1 MIKMMREVMWKNDEM
16 MAEIRTIRK
25 HQKETMD
32 NIKELKEKNKKLEEG
47 LKMANKRIEQLEKDR
62 RRNNIVLKGL
72 TLDPNDR
79 KPVKESVEHFIGRNL
94 KLQVKLR
101 GAVKIGDQIFVA
113 EMENL
118 TDKLSVLKNKGK
130 LTNLQGQKVYIESD
144 LTRKEREI
152 QAKIRKMAKVEKDKG
167 NNTKIGYMKLEIN
180 GKEWKWD
187 HIMRKLYKFTETS
200 GKGLQ
205 RSNKK

>member
-1 MIKMMREVMWKNDEM
+1 MEY
-16 MAEIRTIRK
+16 
-25 HQKETMD
+25 
-32 NIKELKEKNKKLEEG
+32 IKELKEKNEQLEEG
-47 LKMANKRIEQLEKDR
+47 FKMANKRIEQLEKDR

-72 TLDPNDR
+72 TQDPNDG
-79 KPVKESVEHFIGRNL
+79 KPVKESVEHYHGP
-94 KLQVKLR
+94 LQVKLR

-130 LTNLQGQKVYIESD
+130 LKNLQGQKAYIESD

-152 QAKIRKMAKVEKDKG
+152 QAKIRKMAKEEKDKG
-167 NNTKIGYMKLEIN
+167 NTTKIGYMKLEIN

-187 HIMRKLYKFTETS
+187 HNNEKIIQIHRNIGERTP
-200 GKGLQ
+200 
-205 RSNKK
+205 KK

>member
-25 HQKETMD
+25 DQKETMEY
-32 NIKELKEKNKKLEEG
+32 IRELKEKNKKLEG
-47 LKMANKRIEQLEKDR
+47 LKMATKRIEQLEKDR
-62 RRNNIVLKGL
+62 QRNNIVLKGL

-130 LTNLQGQKVYIESD
+130 LKNLQGQKVYIESD

-152 QAKIRKMAKVEKDKG
+152 QAKIRKMAKEEKDKG
-167 NNTKIGYMKLEIN
+167 NTTKIGYMKLEIN

-187 HIMRKLYKFTETS
+187 HNNEKIIQIHRNIGDTTP
-200 GKGLQ
+200 
-205 RSNKK
+205 KK

>member
-25 HQKETMD
+25 DQKETMEY
-32 NIKELKEKNKKLEEG
+32 IRELKEKNKKLEG
-47 LKMANKRIEQLEKDR
+47 LKMATKRIEQLEKDR
-62 RRNNIVLKGL
+62 QRNNIVLKGL

-130 LTNLQGQKVYIESD
+130 LKNLQGQKVYIESD

-152 QAKIRKMAKVEKDKG
+152 QAKIRKMAKEEKDKG
-167 NNTKIGYMKLEIN
+167 NTTKIGYMKLEIN
-180 GKEWKWD
+180 GKEWTWD
-187 HIMRKLYKFTETS
+187 HNKEKLILTHINIGEGTS
-200 GKGLQ
+200 K
-205 RSNKK
+205 N